1 MAWDFTT
8 SSGAAKTGEVT
19 SDVPVGTIVK
29 YGASTAPA
37 GWYNCDGTAISRTGY
52 AALFSAIGTTYGP
65 GDGSTTF
72 NVPDF
77 RGRVGMGSG
86 TGLGATTT
94 GGAGTAPSG
103 AALTARAA
111 GSWSGTE
118 THALSVSEQ
127 GVPPH
132 HHDHSIITA
141 NHNHPV
147 AGGVTSNSTG
157 VTTATHDHDLHVSS
171 AVGSNT
177 SYMPVKPP
185 GQTSSATLAGAVMS
199 TVGNLIVDPGHGHSH
214 SITVSIMTTGSPLG
228 NLISGSVTDHL
239 GTAAT
244 SHNNIQPFLV
254 VNHIIKAVSQSSA
267 SVVKAGS
274 EPAGGYFEKTTDTST
289 PPGGAVTTIGSI
301 TVTGD
306 GVTPMM
312 ISTFVGGVYNNTL
325 ANSYINLYIYDGAVL
340 VQSARTWCALVSTA
354 YSVHGPQYRVAP
366 FSGTKTFNFRVASDI
381 GQGVAQTQGT
391 PTFIRATWAG

>member
-86 TGLGATTT
+86 TGLGAITT

-111 GSWSGTE
+111 GSWSGRE
-118 THALSVSEQ
+118 THTLDHTTEV
-127 GVPPH
+127 GIPPH
-132 HHDHSIITA
+132 AHADTISYGGESGHTHDISHGHADNITVNKNVGSGSNA
-141 NHNHPV
+141 NVLAVTAINGVTAGVVTNATTGGVTAFAGSSGGSTGHTHTK
-147 AGGVTSNSTG
+147 AGGVTS
-157 VTTATHDHDLHVSS
+157 
-171 AVGSNT
+171 
-177 SYMPVKPP
+177 
-185 GQTSSATLAGAVMS
+185 
-199 TVGNLIVDPGHGHSH
+199 
-214 SITVSIMTTGSPLG
+214 
-228 NLISGSVTDHL
+228 HL

-244 SHNNIQPFLV
+244 PHNNIQPYLV

-340 VQSARTWCALVSTA
+340 VQSARTWCALASTA